1 MSKEAKRIKRI
12 EKVIDSLFDD
22 YLEEFRTEHPIDN
35 SFLTIYKDY
44 KSIFVKEAAE
54 SADENIKDFLQYI
67 YENQDGILEYRERMK
82 KITHKIRIK

>member
-1 MSKEAKRIKRI
+1 MKENVER
-12 EKVIDSLFDD
+12 VIDSLFDD
-22 YLEEFRTEHPIDN
+22 YLEKFRAEHPIDD

-44 KSIFVKEAAE
+44 KAVFVKEAAE
-54 SADENIKDFLQYI
+54 CADENIKNLLQYI

>member
-1 MSKEAKRIKRI
+1 MKENV
-12 EKVIDSLFDD
+12 EKVIDSLLDD
-22 YLEEFRTEHPIDN
+22 YLEKFRAEHPVDE

-54 SADENIKDFLQYI
+54 SADENMKNLLQYI